1 MNMGWRRK
9 YCLHVKAEGSNL
21 NVMIIVSE
29 SIVSCECLGLEK
41 KTFKVL
47 VLSMLYLKFVN
58 M

>member
-1 MNMGWRRK
+1 MNMGWRK
-9 YCLHVKAEGSNL
+9 KNCLHVKNEGSNL
-21 NVMIIVSE
+21 NVMIIVLE

-41 KTFKVL
+41 KAFKVL